1 MKKLIILIM
10 VLLMSVPALAACG
23 GSSDAEAGGAEDVS
37 VDSLKT
43 IGDIIALDS
52 ADMQCAVYEGN
63 VVYAFQLGDAYYQ
76 ARASISEEDEQ
87 AYFDIDFA
95 DEDYEEQQNA
105 IVESLEIEEI
115 VNLNDQM
122 LSQEDLDA
130 LVGKTGQE
138 LMDEGWTFSGHDLE
152 AMEFW
157 MGYGP
162 FVYTVTFDGEVAEA
176 DYETFEDETGTKDM
190 TVKSA
195 VFSSL
200 GDATQLEY

>member
-10 VLLMSVPALAACG
+10 VLLMSVPVLAACG
-23 GSSDAEAGGAEDVS
+23 GSNDAEAGGAEDVS

-162 FVYTVTFDGEVAEA
+162 FVYTVTSRGE
-176 DYETFEDETGTKDM
+176 
-190 TVKSA
+190 
-195 VFSSL
+195 SSV
-200 GDATQLEY
+200 Q